1 MRVENN
7 NTAEM
12 MAVCHA
18 LYEATKEGLVQSGD
32 YVLIQTDCLGA
43 IHRLKGSHPSR
54 SKQERECTNYLRQV
68 RKNLNLGI
76 ELRHVKGHSSKKE
89 SRFVANNMCDIRA
102 KEGMREAR
110 RLLQYAKDIENAKS
124 ASVHPA

>member
-18 LYEATKEGLVQSGD
+18 LYEAIKAGLVQQGD
-32 YVLIQTDCLGA
+32 HVLIQTDCLGA
-43 IHRLKGSHPSR
+43 IHRLRGSHPSKSR
-54 SKQERECTNYLRQV
+54 QEQLTSTYFKSLR
-68 RKNLNLGI
+68 KKLMLTI
-76 ELRHVKGHSSKKE
+76 ELRHVKGHSRKTE

-110 RLLQYAKDIENAKS
+110 RLLQYAKDIENAKQ